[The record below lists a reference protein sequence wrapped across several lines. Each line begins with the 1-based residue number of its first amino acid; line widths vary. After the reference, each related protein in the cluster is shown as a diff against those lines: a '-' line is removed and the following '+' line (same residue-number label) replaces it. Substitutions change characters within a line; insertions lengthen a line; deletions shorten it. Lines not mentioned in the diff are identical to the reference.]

1 MAVRNRQQAA
11 FTLIEMMVT
20 VIILGILVSIALPS
34 YQKYVLKAH
43 RADAIAL
50 LNETAA
56 REERYYAQNNSYVTS
71 DGEMSN
77 LGLRNNGASDNA
89 YYQLSL
95 AEGGDEDAGYV
106 LTATVQ
112 GTQAADS
119 ECLDFTLNGAGERGV
134 TGSES
139 ANTCW

>member
-1 MAVRNRQQAA
+1 MRNRQQAA

-20 VIILGILVSIALPS
+20 VAIIGILMTIALPS
-34 YQKYVLKAH
+34 YQKYVLRAH

-56 REERYYAQNNSYVTS
+56 REERYYAQNNHYVTANS
-71 DGEMSN
+71 DMAS
-77 LGLRNNGASDNA
+77 LGLRNSGASDNS

-95 AEGGDEDAGYV
+95 AEGEDDDAGYV
-106 LTATVQ
+106 LTASVQ
-112 GTQAADS
+112 GTQTADS

-134 TGSES
+134 TGSE
-139 ANTCW
+139 AAATCW